1 MSLVEQNGDR
11 IPMPLKIGKA
21 NSFPLRLPVTMR
33 RELKALAE
41 AEGISINQLI
51 SLAVAEKIVRS
62 QRQPVM
68 DYVADIG
75 SPTIDDPN
83 RLPQ

>member
-1 MSLVEQNGDR
+1 
-11 IPMPLKIGKA
+11 MPLKIGKA

-41 AEGISINQLI
+41 TEGISINQLI
-51 SLAVAEKIVRS
+51 SLAVAEKIVRF
-62 QRQPVM
+62 QRRPVL
-68 DYVADIG
+68 DRAADIG
-75 SPTIDDPN
+75 SPTIHDPN

>member
-1 MSLVEQNGDR
+1 
-11 IPMPLKIGKA
+11 MPIKIGKA

-41 AEGISINQLI
+41 TEGISINQLI
-51 SLAVAEKIVRS
+51 TLAVAEKIVRH
-62 QRQPVM
+62 QRRPAL
-68 DYVADIG
+68 DYAAHVD
-75 SPTIDDPN
+75 SPAHDPN

>member
-1 MSLVEQNGDR
+1 
-11 IPMPLKIGKA
+11 MPLKSGKA

-41 AEGISINQLI
+41 TEGISINQLI
-51 SLAVAEKIVRS
+51 TVAVAEKIVRH
-62 QRQPVM
+62 QRLPAL
-68 DYVADIG
+68 DYAADIG
-75 SPTIDDPN
+75 SPTVHDPN

>member
-1 MSLVEQNGDR
+1 MR
-11 IPMPLKIGKA
+11 LKIKA

-41 AEGISINQLI
+41 TEGISINQLI
-51 SLAVAEKIVRS
+51 ALAVAEKIVRH
-62 QRQPVM
+62 QGRPAL
-68 DYVADIG
+68 DYAANVG
-75 SPTIDDPN
+75 SPTIHDPD